1 MSKFKVGQ
9 AVRFV
14 GPEQYREFTPQRC
27 YMVDKVLANDRVEIS
42 NDDGSPVSV
51 PSEWVEGTESNM
63 TLSELNNA
71 IIMWAADRGIIRHS
85 TAYAQAIKT
94 AEEVRELIQASVVM
108 ESDDDLDLGDMM
120 DNLTFCQNVEEIVD
134 AVGDVYV
141 TLVVGAMC
149 YSNLT
154 GSAYSPPGVVTP
166 SSVKNPIEALQ
177 KCLVM
182 LGASSVGGRSDY
194 WTINATMM
202 SYLAQI
208 AGTDDIPGQA
218 NDGLG
223 LTGCVAHAYNE
234 IKDRKG
240 YLRPDGV
247 FVKEEQV

>member
-9 AVRFV
+9 VVRFV
-14 GPEQYREFTPQRC
+14 GPENGMQYREFTPQCC

-51 PSEWVEGTESNM
+51 PSEWVEDAESNM

-94 AEEVRELIQASVVM
+94 AEEVLELIQASVVM

-149 YSNLT
+149 YSKLT

-208 AGTDDIPGQA
+208 AGTDGDSA
-218 NDGLG
+218 NEGFI
-223 LTGCVAHAYNE
+223 GCVAHAYNQ